1 MLKFSMCL
9 FFGEFTMNP
18 AMSQIR
24 AMTIECEKVKGINL
38 AQGICDLDTPTEV
51 INKAISSIKEGKNTY
66 SRADGVEP
74 LRFAVAEKLA
84 KFNNLKVDPEKNIVI
99 THGATGGFY
108 SALTALLKAG
118 DEVVVFEPFYGYHIN
133 TLTLAGIVPK
143 IVKMNPPDWTFSIY
157 DIKITPKTKAI
168 LINTPSNPCGKVFSE
183 KEINEIGDLCLKHDL
198 FLFTDEVYEYFIYSD
213 VKHISPASIEK
224 LREKTITISSYSKT
238 FSITGW
244 RVGYCVASEE
254 IANKIKKVNDLIY
267 ICSPTPFQ
275 YAVAEGINKL
285 PDSYYNNLKNDLK
298 VKRDKLHGVLTAK
311 GFNTHLPDGAYYI
324 LSDIS
329 SLKGETGKEKA
340 MYLLEKTGVAVVP
353 GNEFFEGEIGNNFAR
368 FCFGKKDH
376 ELDRAC
382 EQLEKL

>member
-1 MLKFSMCL
+1 
-9 FFGEFTMNP
+9 MNP

-38 AQGICDLDTPTEV
+38 AQGICDLDTPSEV
-51 INKAISSIKEGKNTY
+51 MDTAINSIKEGKNTY

-74 LRFAVAEKLA
+74 LRIAVAEKLA
-84 KFNNLKVDPEKNIVI
+84 KFNNIKADPEKNIII

-108 SALTALLKAG
+108 SALTALLKQG
-118 DEVVVFEPFYGYHIN
+118 DEVIVFEPFYGYHIN
-133 TLTLAGIVPK
+133 TLTLAGMVPK
-143 IVKMNPPDWTFSIY
+143 IVKMNPPNWTFSID
-157 DIKITPKTKAI
+157 DIKITSKTKAI

-183 KEINEIGDLCLKHDL
+183 KEIREIGELCLKNDL

-213 VKHISPASIEK
+213 IKHLSPASIDK
-224 LREKTITISSYSKT
+224 FKHKVITISSYSKT

-244 RVGYCVASEE
+244 RVGYCVVNDEE
-254 IANKIKKVNDLIY
+254 LAGKIKKVNDLIY

-275 YAVAEGINKL
+275 YAVCEGINKL
-285 PDSYYNNLKNDLK
+285 PDSYYINLKNDLK
-298 VKRDKLHGVLTAK
+298 IKRDKLHRVLNDK
-311 GFNTHLPDGAYYI
+311 GFYTHLPEGAYYI

-329 SLKGETGKEKA
+329 SLKGATGKEKA

-368 FCFGKKDH
+368 FCFGKKDKD
-376 ELDRAC
+376 LDRAC
-382 EQLEKL
+382 EQLEKLVV